1 MVAHMKTTIEIAE
14 PILEDAKELARR
26 EGVTLRLL
34 VEEGLRNVLAAR
46 QSRKRFRL
54 KDAGFKGRGLQDGV
68 EEGRWAEVRDAIYE
82 GRGA

>member
-1 MVAHMKTTIEIAE
+1 MGTHMKTTIEIAQ
-14 PILEDAKELARR
+14 PILEDAKKLAQQ

-34 VEEGLRNVLAAR
+34 VEEGLRSVLAAR

>member
-1 MVAHMKTTIEIAE
+1 MKITIEI
-14 PILEDAKELARR
+14 EDELLGAARKLARR

-34 VEEGLRNVLAAR
+34 VEEGLRGVLAAR

-54 KDAGFKGRGLQDGV
+54 KDAGFTGRGLHDGAK
-68 EEGRWAEVRDAIYE
+68 EGHWAKARDAIYE